1 MQVHKENIEK
11 VPNSIKGRDNITL
24 EICGMDNIPEEDLI
38 EHEKQKMLQT
48 NPNRDETIDSDS
60 QDSDTNV
67 NSSQPP
73 PPLPPLPP
81 QPPPPPLPPTLPP
94 GTIHGPLPHIPP
106 ASLMMQPPH
115 MINPM
120 LLSYPHPHQPP
131 PPHLMMGMNPHQMMI
146 HGFHPQHMIPIPPNA
161 PISAQNNH
169 PPPLM
174 GQKMQQPTIN
184 QQQQQASNKLTPQ
197 PLMSSSIHPP
207 LPPALPPPLPQQ
219 THSDNV
225 NSEMSKNG
233 SLIVEEIRKV
243 EVPSGC
249 KIVHPEDDI
258 SLEEFRASHHKY
270 KYIPPQYSAPAV
282 PNIQAAFLNQKLISL
297 PSGLVSQQHQQPPP
311 PQSLLPLPTPLSL
324 AHHSSPFAPP
334 IGGSHQ
340 RQHQPVHYI
349 HPNQQNYQNYHPVNG
364 NRY

>member
-81 QPPPPPLPPTLPP
+81 QPPPPPLPPALPP

-120 LLSYPHPHQPP
+120 LLPYPHPHQPP

-146 HGFHPQHMIPIPPNA
+146 HGYHPQHMIPIPPNA
-161 PISAQNNH
+161 SISAQNNH

-174 GQKMQQPTIN
+174 GQKMQQPTTN
-184 QQQQQASNKLTPQ
+184 QHQQASNKLTPQ

-207 LPPALPPPLPQQ
+207 LQPALPPPLPQQ
-219 THSDNV
+219 TYSDNV
-225 NSEMSKNG
+225 NSENSKNG

-258 SLEEFRASHHKY
+258 SLVSLFIFSNFLIIANFKSESNVCKY
-270 KYIPPQYSAPAV
+270 TK
-282 PNIQAAFLNQKLISL
+282 NIEKNQNFNKMI
-297 PSGLVSQQHQQPPP
+297 
-311 PQSLLPLPTPLSL
+311 
-324 AHHSSPFAPP
+324 
-334 IGGSHQ
+334 
-340 RQHQPVHYI
+340 
-349 HPNQQNYQNYHPVNG
+349 
-364 NRY
+364 